1 MLVRKLVII
10 PILFLLLS
18 SVIIVA
24 HAQAGQIGI
33 LPSDDTYVN
42 SSNPNQNY
50 GEQTSLI
57 IENYQSYTQTYE
69 SIVWLKFDLSSVP
82 KGAVVD
88 NATLHL
94 YGSVSVPVE
103 TLYDVHAYS
112 CSNDSWNEGTL
123 AYSNMLS
130 YNTTSMDSVLVTGTI
145 QWYNWSVVEAVRDAL
160 NSNASYVTIVLFDPS
175 SYTSASIVSFN
186 SKETPVVLQD
196 TRPALTIHW
205 SSIVPEFPTFL
216 VLPFFVM
223 TTLLAVTVYR
233 RKHAKISEGP

>member
-1 MLVRKLVII
+1 MLVGKLVII
-10 PILFLLLS
+10 PILALLLS

-24 HAQAGQIGI
+24 HAQAGHVGI
-33 LPSDDTYVN
+33 LPTDDTYVN
-42 SSNPNQNY
+42 SSNADQNY
-50 GEQTSLI
+50 GGQSSLI

-82 KGAVVD
+82 DGAIVD

-94 YGSVSVPVE
+94 YGGVSVPVE

-123 AYSNMLS
+123 KNSNMLS

-145 QWYNWSVVEAVRDAL
+145 QWYNWSVVNAVRDAL
-160 NSNASYVTIVLFDPS
+160 NSNASSVTIVLFDPS

-205 SSIVPEFPTFL
+205 SSTVSEFPTFL
-216 VLPFFVM
+216 VLPFFIM
-223 TTLLAVTVYR
+223 ATLLAVTVYR
-233 RKHAKISEGP
+233 KKHAKISGSP